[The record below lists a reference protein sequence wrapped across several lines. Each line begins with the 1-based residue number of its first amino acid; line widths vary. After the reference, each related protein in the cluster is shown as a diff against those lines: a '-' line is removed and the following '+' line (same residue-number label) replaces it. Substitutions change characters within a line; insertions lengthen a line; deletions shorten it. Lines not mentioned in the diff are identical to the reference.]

1 MKKIIFGNKEL
12 PVINV
17 YPYMYTNGKVVLR
30 VSASEENVTEADL
43 KLLQAN
49 TDVIDYYELENEEWV
64 KKITYENYTSGEY
77 VSSYK
82 DGVYSAEVTR
92 IGETEKKVAELE
104 EQNAMLTECVLE
116 MSEVIYA

>member
-1 MKKIIFGNKEL
+1 MKKIIFGNNEL